1 MGDDFGVCPNIDIF
15 HIPRVTSNPTSAG
28 GTLGATPTPTPNQ
41 TGNTGSDNTMIGVSK
56 GSNNIG
62 PIVGGVV
69 GGIVVTLIA
78 IFLLFRR
85 HQKKKQK
92 RAQDSEQ
99 TLQMAQNAGMKI
111 TPGAFGTSVAPN
123 LERTPKDADSP
134 SQQHGHSPNSPI
146 STPDRFNYVTTA
158 EGYHGQQV
166 SGLEGDRHGYT
177 EDYNPWQPIS
187 PSMATSSASPDFNR
201 LSIASSSNKAGLS
214 QQSQD
219 NRNLVVDPRNLLS
232 RSPPPA
238 YGNS

>member
-1 MGDDFGVCPNIDIF
+1 M
-15 HIPRVTSNPTSAG
+15 
-28 GTLGATPTPTPNQ
+28 TPTPNQ
-41 TGNTGSDNTMIGVSK
+41 TGNSGSENTTTGVSK

-62 PIVGGVV
+62 PIIGGVV
-69 GGIVVTLIA
+69 GGIVLVLIA
-78 IFLLFRR
+78 VFLLFRR

-111 TPGAFGTSVAPN
+111 TPAALGAGMAPN
-123 LERTPKDADSP
+123 FQRTPKDVDSP
-134 SQQHGHSPNSPI
+134 LQQHGYSPNPLTN
-146 STPDRFNYVTTA
+146 TPCGFNYVTPA

-166 SGLEGDRHGYT
+166 SELEGDRPSYT
-177 EDYNPWQPIS
+177 KNFNPWQPIHS
-187 PSMATSSASPDFNR
+187 STATSSASPDLNR
-201 LSIASSSNKAGLS
+201 LSVASSSHKAGFS

-238 YGNS
+238 YKNS